1 MILDFL
7 AAFGLHN
14 FVPGFEMGNINLNVE
29 GIVIKRVSLSIGLDD
44 FLNISKKYKTKGVVQ
59 LFDPG
64 KVVDKNHVL
73 GAYLN
78 AKLSF
83 AEGSNIA
90 KSIGTEMLLFAAMTR
105 QVKAA
110 IERVGA
116 RNPDDVLLFA
126 TGAAYPNVRK
136 YIMRERVFKPL
147 RDQKASAARRLGI
160 RPGKDTDA
168 MLLSRMVSSR
178 LAD

>member
-1 MILDFL
+1 M
-7 AAFGLHN
+7 N
-14 FVPGFEMGNINLNVE
+14 NISLNVAD
-29 GIVIKRVSLSIGLDD
+29 IVIKRASLTISLDD
-44 FLNISKKYKTKGVVQ
+44 FLNISKKDKTKGVVQ

-64 KVVDKNHVL
+64 RVVDENHVL

-90 KSIGTEMLLFAAMTR
+90 KSISTEMLLFAAMTR

-126 TGAAYPNVRK
+126 TGAAYSNARK
-136 YIMRERVFKPL
+136 HIRRERVFKPS

-160 RPGKDTDA
+160 GTGKDTDA